1 MRRSVIGLIAAV
13 FVVAACA
20 ADTAS
25 PSPTRTPDIRRTKL
39 DIAYTAFVSQ
49 DVHHATS
56 KKALE
61 AALEAVKQEIVAAG
75 GKADVK
81 TPEFTDTEE
90 TSLEDFRRFADVV
103 SRLAAEN
110 PNVSANRIADAA
122 ITGMIRVS
130 PDCHT
135 QYITGGRVINSSTR
149 PVSGG
154 GGAVAPA
161 GGISLGGPDEAGLT
175 GKVLSDGIAYITW
188 RQFLVTGTYNGNEAF
203 RAILEKAVTQ
213 GARAWLFDLRGNPGG
228 SAVDLTSLFLDGEPQ
243 YRIELKNGFG
253 GINTAIKAF
262 RLPPEYQLPIVIIV
276 NGRSAS
282 GSEVF
287 ALSLHENGRATL
299 VGQTTMGCLGAFHP
313 NGLVEG
319 SDLHVAAMEFVGAV
333 TGGEY
338 NNVGIPPDV
347 EADDATAVAK
357 AIAIL
362 KQKISQ

>member
-39 DIAYTAFVSQ
+39 DIAYTAFVDQ

-90 TSLEDFRRFADVV
+90 TSLEDFRKFADVV
-103 SRLAAEN
+103 SQLAAEN

-135 QYITGGRVINSSTR
+135 QYITGGRAINSSTR
-149 PVSGG
+149 TVSGG
-154 GGAVAPA
+154 NAVAPA
-161 GGISLGGPDEAGLT
+161 GGISLGGPDQAGLT

-188 RQFLVTGTYNGNEAF
+188 REFVVNGTYKGHEALK
-203 RAILEKAVTQ
+203 AILDKAVAQ
-213 GARAWLFDLRGNPGG
+213 GARAWIFDLRGNLGG
-228 SAVDLTSLFLDGEPQ
+228 ASVDMTSYFLDGQPT
-243 YRIELKNGFG
+243 YKILLKNGDG
-253 GINTAIKAF
+253 GTTTAIKGF
-262 RLPPEYQLPIVIIV
+262 RLPSEYQLPIVVIV

-282 GSEVF
+282 ASEVF
-287 ALSLHENGRATL
+287 ALSLQENKRATI
-299 VGQTTMGCLGAFHP
+299 VGQQTRGCLGAFHP

-333 TGGEY
+333 TGGKY
-338 NNVGIPPDV
+338 NNVGMPPDV

-357 AIAIL
+357 AIEIL